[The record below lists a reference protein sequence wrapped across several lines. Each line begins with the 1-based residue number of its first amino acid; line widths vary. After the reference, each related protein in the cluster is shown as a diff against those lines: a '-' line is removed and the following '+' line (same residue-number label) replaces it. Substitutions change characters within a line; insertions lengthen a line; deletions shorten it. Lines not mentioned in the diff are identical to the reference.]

1 MEPIDFW
8 GALRRSWRLFVVLAL
23 VGTVVAVLVP
33 VSHTKKVK
41 SLVPFSSSVVVGAPP
56 SGIGSPLRAGV
67 SSQQIVFFATSSD
80 TLEATASAAG
90 LNVPSQSLSAYLS
103 ASVLPVAGA
112 TPIGATAPVRKG
124 TPTDVQLTA
133 RAADASDA
141 VDLANTYADQV
152 GQAVESGLSGNSRFP
167 GADSG
172 FTVLQPAVSAVDS
185 KALAKTSLTASRKV
199 RALGG
204 LVVGAIIAAALV
216 LLRELLDKRL
226 RTAARAEAVFGFPV
240 VAEIPLAAVSGQP
253 AVPGLIPMVDVVRDP
268 VSPGAEAYRMLR
280 MSLMFESLA
289 PLSGPAD
296 PFALGSDGDD
306 VLTASEA
313 AGMDGAASDIGR
325 RQVILVVSPGT
336 EGTRPHVA
344 ANLAAIYAEAEQS
357 VVVIST
363 GSLDVGF
370 GPTNESFSGD
380 IGERDVEAQLEPS
393 ILQYVRRLPLS
404 PFMTKSGQLANRAPA
419 ILTAARSLSDVVIVE
434 VPPLL
439 ALHHAE
445 ALMHVVDVVLVVAES
460 KFTTFDDARHA
471 GDLLRRMGAPVLGV
485 VLTNV
490 PLNQRDIRQLALPR
504 PVGRPAGNGSGEA
517 GHAIPAD
524 VGAASGAA
532 SPSQV

>member
-23 VGTVVAVLVP
+23 IGAVVAVLVP

-41 SLVPFSSSVVVGAPP
+41 SAVPYSASVIVGAPP
-56 SGIGSPLRAGV
+56 PGTGSPLRAGV
-67 SSQQIVFFATSSD
+67 SSQQIRFYASSSD
-80 TLEATASAAG
+80 TLQATASAAG
-90 LNVPSQSLSAYLS
+90 LTVPSSDLAAYLT
-103 ASVLPVAGA
+103 ASVVPAAGA
-112 TPIGATAPVRKG
+112 TPLGATAPVRKG
-124 TPTDVQLTA
+124 TPTDIELTA
-133 RAADASDA
+133 RAVTAADA

-152 GQAVESGLSGNSRFP
+152 GQAVEAGLSGSSRVA

-172 FTVLQPAVSAVDS
+172 YTVLQPAVAAVDARGIK
-185 KALAKTSLTASRKV
+185 KASLTASRKV

-204 LVVGAIIAAALV
+204 LAIGAIVAAALV

-226 RTAARAEAVFGFPV
+226 RTAARAESVFGFPV
-240 VAEIPLAAVSGQP
+240 VGEIPLAAVAGRAP
-253 AVPGLIPMVDVVRDP
+253 VPGLLPMVDVVRDP
-268 VSPGAEAYRMLR
+268 ESPGAEAYRMLR
-280 MSLMFESLA
+280 MSLMFQSLA
-289 PLSGPAD
+289 SLSGPED
-296 PFALGSDGDD
+296 SFVLGSESDD
-306 VLTASEA
+306 VPAGTEA
-313 AGMDGAASDIGR
+313 ADADHAPTGVGN

-336 EGTRPHVA
+336 EATRPHVA
-344 ANLAAIYAEAEQS
+344 ANLAAIYAEAEES

-370 GPTNESFSGD
+370 GHSNGSFSGE
-380 IGERDVEAQLEPS
+380 IRERDIEAQLEPS

-419 ILTAARSLSDVVIVE
+419 ILNATRNLSDVVIIE

-460 KFTTFDDARHA
+460 KFTTFDDARRA

-490 PLNQRDIRQLALPR
+490 ALNQRDIRQLALPG
-504 PVGRPAGNGSGEA
+504 PVEPRETGAPEEV

-524 VGAASGAA
+524 VASASSAA

>member
-23 VGTVVAVLVP
+23 VGAVIAVLVP
-33 VSHTKKVK
+33 VSHAKRVK
-41 SLVPFSSSVVVGAPP
+41 SALPYSSSVVVGAPP
-56 SGIGSPLRAGV
+56 SGVGSPLRAGV
-67 SSQQIVFFATSSD
+67 SSQQIIFFATESD
-80 TLEATASAAG
+80 TLQATGSAAG
-90 LNVPSQSLSAYLS
+90 LNPGAYALS

-124 TPTDVQLTA
+124 TPTDVELTA
-133 RAADASDA
+133 SAADPSDA
-141 VDLANTYADQV
+141 VNLANTYADQV
-152 GQAVESGLSGNSRFP
+152 GQAVETGLSGSSRFA

-172 FTVLQPAVSAVDS
+172 YTVLHPAVAAVDT
-185 KALAKTSLTASRKV
+185 KAFAKSSLTASRKV

-204 LVVGAIIAAALV
+204 LAVGAIIAAALV

-226 RTAARAEAVFGFPV
+226 RTAARAESVFGFPV
-240 VAEIPLAAVSGQP
+240 VGEIPLVPVAGEA

-280 MSLMFESLA
+280 MSLMFENLA
-289 PLSGPAD
+289 SLSGPAD
-296 PFALGSDGDD
+296 SFVLGSEADD
-306 VLTASEA
+306 LLM
-313 AGMDGAASDIGR
+313 GNAASGLDSASSEIGN

-336 EGTRPHVA
+336 EPTRPHVA

-370 GPTNESFSGD
+370 GPTNESFTGD

-419 ILTAARSLSDVVIVE
+419 ILKQARNLADVVIVE

-490 PLNQRDIRQLALPR
+490 PLSQRDIRQLALPR
-504 PVGRPAGNGSGEA
+504 PVEPPAGDDSDEA
-517 GHAIPAD
+517 GLAIPAD
-524 VGAASGAA
+524 VGSGAA

>member
-1 MEPIDFW
+1 MEPIDIW
-8 GALRRSWRLFVVLAL
+8 GALRRSWRLLVVLAL
-23 VGTVVAVLVP
+23 VGAVVAVLVP
-33 VSHTKKVK
+33 VGHAKRVK
-41 SLVPFSSSVVVGAPP
+41 SALPYASSVLVGTPP
-56 SGIGSPLRAGV
+56 NGIGSPLRGGV
-67 SSQQIVFFATSSD
+67 TSQQILFFATSSD
-80 TLEATASAAG
+80 TLQATSSAAG
-90 LNVPSQSLSAYLS
+90 LNVPSYVMSAYVS
-103 ASVLPVAGA
+103 ASVLAVAGA
-112 TPIGATAPVRKG
+112 TPAGATAPVRKG
-124 TPTDVQLTA
+124 TPTDVELTA
-133 RAADASDA
+133 RAADPADA
-141 VDLANTYADQV
+141 VNLANTYADQV
-152 GQAVESGLSGNSRFP
+152 GQAVESGLSGSSRFV

-172 FTVLQPAVSAVDS
+172 YTVLQPAVSAFDS
-185 KALAKTSLTASRKV
+185 KVAVKASLTASRKV
-199 RALGG
+199 RGLGG
-204 LVVGAIIAAALV
+204 LAVGAIVAIGLV

-226 RTAARAEAVFGFPV
+226 RSAARAEAVFGFPV
-240 VAEIPLAAVSGQP
+240 VGEIPLATVAGTA
-253 AVPGLIPMVDVVRDP
+253 AVPGLIPMVDVVRDS

-280 MSLMFESLA
+280 MSVMFENLA
-289 PLSGPAD
+289 SLSGPAD
-296 PFALGSDGDD
+296 PFALGSEGDD
-306 VLTASEA
+306 LFATEVAGTDSAS
-313 AGMDGAASDIGR
+313 SDIGS

-336 EGTRPHVA
+336 ETTRPHVA

-370 GPTNESFSGD
+370 GPTNESFAGD
-380 IGERDVEAQLEPS
+380 IGEQDVEAQLEPS

-419 ILTAARSLSDVVIVE
+419 ILNAARNLSDVVIVE

-460 KFTTFDDARHA
+460 KFTTFDDARRA

-490 PLNQRDIRQLALPR
+490 PLNQRDVRQLALPR
-504 PVGRPAGNGSGEA
+504 PVEPPVGDESEEA

-524 VGAASGAA
+524 VGAGSGAA

>member
-8 GALRRSWRLFVVLAL
+8 GALRRSWRLFVLLAL
-23 VGTVVAVLVP
+23 IGAVVAVLVP
-33 VSHTKKVK
+33 VSHAKRVK
-41 SLVPFSSSVVVGAPP
+41 SAVPFAASAIVGAPP
-56 SGIGSPLRAGV
+56 AGTGSPLRAGV
-67 SSQQIVFFATSSD
+67 SSQQIRFYASSSD

-90 LNVPSQSLSAYLS
+90 LNVPSASLPAYLS
-103 ASVLPVAGA
+103 VSVVPATGA
-112 TPIGATAPVRKG
+112 TPNGATGAVRKG
-124 TPTDVQLTA
+124 TPTDVELTA
-133 RAADASDA
+133 RAADAADA
-141 VDLANTYADQV
+141 VNLANTYADQV
-152 GQAVESGLSGNSRFP
+152 GQAVEDGLSGAARVA

-172 FTVLQPAVSAVDS
+172 YTVLQPAVVAVDS
-185 KALAKTSLTASRKV
+185 RGLKKSSLTASRKV

-204 LVVGAIIAAALV
+204 LVVGAVIAAALV

-226 RTAARAEAVFGFPV
+226 RSAARAEAVFGFPV
-240 VAEIPLAAVSGQP
+240 VGEIPLASVAGKA
-253 AVPGLIPMVDVVRDP
+253 AVPGLLPMVDVVREP
-268 VSPGAEAYRMLR
+268 ESPGAEAYRMLR
-280 MSLMFESLA
+280 MSLMFEALA
-289 PLSGPAD
+289 PLSGPGD
-296 PFALGSDGDD
+296 SFALGSEIDD
-306 VLTASEA
+306 VLVGTEA
-313 AGMDGAASDIGR
+313 VGADGGFSDTGN

-336 EGTRPHVA
+336 EATRPHVA

-370 GPTNESFSGD
+370 GHSNGTFSGD
-380 IGERDVEAQLEPS
+380 IGEREVEAQLEPS

-419 ILTAARSLSDVVIVE
+419 ILNAARNLADVVIIE

-504 PVGRPAGNGSGEA
+504 PVGLPDTVETEEA
-517 GHAIPAD
+517 DHSIPAD
-524 VGAASGAA
+524 VGSASGAA
-532 SPSQV
+532 SPS

>member
-1 MEPIDFW
+1 MEPIDLW
-8 GALRRSWRLFVVLAL
+8 GALRRSWRLLVVLAL
-23 VGTVVAVLVP
+23 IGAVVAVLVP
-33 VSHTKKVK
+33 VGHAKRVK
-41 SLVPFSSSVVVGAPP
+41 SAVPYSASVIVGTPP
-56 SGIGSPLRAGV
+56 NGIGSPLRGGV
-67 SSQQIVFFATSSD
+67 TSQQIMFFATTSD
-80 TLEATASAAG
+80 TLQATVSAAD
-90 LNVPSQSLSAYLS
+90 LNLPSEALS
-103 ASVLPVAGA
+103 ASVVPVAGD

-124 TPTDVQLTA
+124 TPTDVVLTA
-133 RAADASDA
+133 HAADPADA
-141 VDLANTYADQV
+141 VNLANTYADQV
-152 GQAVESGLSGNSRFP
+152 GQAVEDGLAGSTRFV

-172 FTVLQPAVSAVDS
+172 YTVLQPALSAVDS
-185 KALAKTSLTASRKV
+185 KVLVKASLTASRKV

-204 LVVGAIIAAALV
+204 LAVGAIIAAALV

-226 RTAARAEAVFGFPV
+226 RSATRAEAVFGFPV
-240 VAEIPLAAVSGQP
+240 VGEIPLVPVAGKAS
-253 AVPGLIPMVDVVRDP
+253 VPGLIPMVDVVRDP

-280 MSLMFESLA
+280 MSLMFENLA
-289 PLSGPAD
+289 SLSGPAD
-296 PFALGSDGDD
+296 PFALGSDDD
-306 VLTASEA
+306 VLLATDAVGPDSVSSE
-313 AGMDGAASDIGR
+313 IGS

-336 EGTRPHVA
+336 EATRPHVA

-370 GPTNESFSGD
+370 GPTDKSFSGD
-380 IGERDVEAQLEPS
+380 IGERDVEARLEPS

-419 ILTAARSLSDVVIVE
+419 ILNATRNLSDVVIVE

-460 KFTTFDDARHA
+460 KFTTFDDARRA

-490 PLNQRDIRQLALPR
+490 PLNQRDVRQLALPR
-504 PVGRPAGNGSGEA
+504 PVEPPAGGESEDSD
-517 GHAIPAD
+517 HAIPAD
-524 VGAASGAA
+524 VGSASGAA

>member
-23 VGTVVAVLVP
+23 VGAVIAVVVP
-33 VSHTKKVK
+33 VSHAKRVK
-41 SLVPFSSSVVVGAPP
+41 SALPYSASVVVGAPP
-56 SGIGSPLRAGV
+56 SGVGSPLRAGV
-67 SSQQIVFFATSSD
+67 SSQQIIFFATSAD
-80 TLEATASAAG
+80 TLQATTDAAG
-90 LNVPSQSLSAYLS
+90 LSGPSNLTA
-103 ASVLPVAGA
+103 AVLPVAGA

-124 TPTDVQLTA
+124 TPTDVELTA
-133 RAADASDA
+133 YAADAADA
-141 VDLANTYADQV
+141 VNLANTYADQV
-152 GQAVESGLSGNSRFP
+152 GQAVENGLTGNSRFA

-172 FTVLQPAVSAVDS
+172 YTVLHPAVTAVDS
-185 KALAKTSLTASRKV
+185 KAFAKASLTASRKV
-199 RALGG
+199 RGLAG

-240 VAEIPLAAVSGQP
+240 VAEIPLATVSGQP

-296 PFALGSDGDD
+296 PFVLGSEGDD
-306 VLTASEA
+306 VMTASEA
-313 AGMDGAASDIGR
+313 VGVDRASSDIGK

-370 GPTNESFSGD
+370 GPTNESFTGH
-380 IGERDVEAQLEPS
+380 IGEGDVEAHLEPS

-419 ILTAARSLSDVVIVE
+419 ILNAARSLSDVVIVE

-490 PLNQRDIRQLALPR
+490 PLNQRDIRHLALPR
-504 PVGRPAGNGSGEA
+504 PVEPPAA
-517 GHAIPAD
+517 GDESDEVGLAIPAD
-524 VGAASGAA
+524 VGAGSGAA